1 MRLIVTEKDNS
12 AKKIAQILSSGKAKQ
27 GKSYGIPFYAW
38 SDGDGEEVVIG
49 LKGHLMNPVFPE
61 GFSDWRK
68 VEPRELI
75 DAPLLKEPIQK
86 SVHKALRKQAKD
98 ADSIVIATDFD
109 REGELI
115 GLEALEEVVDV
126 NPKLLSQN
134 GSVQGANVPRA
145 RFSALTK
152 EEIED
157 AFSNLV
163 ELSEP
168 LAKAGEARQDIDL
181 IWGATLTRF
190 VSLATGR
197 LGSQFLSV
205 GRVQSP
211 TLAIVVDRELER
223 RAHVPQ
229 PYWEVFATFEHP
241 DGEFTAHHKV
251 DKFWEEAEAKSALAG
266 TLGRE
271 ADRVSDRRPYGTV
284 RQVESKRNTR
294 KPPAPFNTTAFT
306 SAASSARV

>member
-12 AKKIAQILSSGKAKQ
+12 AKKIAQILSTGKARES
-27 GKSYGIPFYAW
+27 KSYGIPFYEW
-38 SDGDGEEVVIG
+38 EGPDGGECVIG

-61 GFSDWRK
+61 GYSEWRK

-75 DAPLLKEPIQK
+75 DAQLLKEPIQK
-86 SVHKALRKQAKD
+86 SVHKALRKQAKG
-98 ADSIVIATDFD
+98 ADSVVIATDYD

-115 GLEALEEVVDV
+115 GLEALEEVIEV
-126 NPKLLSQN
+126 NSGLAQN
-134 GSVQGANVPRA
+134 VQRA

-152 EEIED
+152 EEIEH
-157 AFSNLV
+157 AFENLV

-190 VSLATGR
+190 ISLATGR

-211 TLAIVVDRELER
+211 TLAIVVERELER
-223 RAHVPQ
+223 RAHVAQ
-229 PYWEVFATFEHP
+229 
-241 DGEFTAHHKV
+241 
-251 DKFWEEAEAKSALAG
+251 
-266 TLGRE
+266 
-271 ADRVSDRRPYGTV
+271 
-284 RQVESKRNTR
+284 
-294 KPPAPFNTTAFT
+294 
-306 SAASSARV
+306 